1 MQPNHVCHPYHEG
14 MEQDYNYF
22 VTRIRIDKANL
33 QKEIL
38 EQVELSCKVA
48 NEAHVLRWEAERQK
62 EICSETEALVMLRIK
77 SDISKKRT
85 VDEVKASVTTDPSVV
100 ASRAKLIDLREG
112 HDRWAILSDSYKN
125 RGYALRELVEIY
137 GREFTS
143 DPSTIAEA
151 RLAKR

>member
-1 MQPNHVCHPYHEG
+1 M
-14 MEQDYNYF
+14 DYNYY
-22 VTRIRIDKANL
+22 VTRLRIDKANL

-38 EQVELSCKVA
+38 EQVEMSCKVA

-62 EICSETEALVMLRIK
+62 EICSETEALVLLRVK
-77 SDISKKRT
+77 EDISKKRT

-100 ASRAKLIDLREG
+100 ASKKKLIDLKEA
-112 HDRWAILSDSYKN
+112 HDKWSILSEGFKN

-143 DPSTIAEA
+143 DPATIAEA
-151 RLAKR
+151 RIANR

>member
-1 MQPNHVCHPYHEG
+1 M
-14 MEQDYNYF
+14 DYNYY
-22 VTRIRIDKANL
+22 VTRLRIDKANL

-38 EQVELSCKVA
+38 EQVEMSCKVA

-62 EICSETEALVMLRIK
+62 EICSETEALVLLRVK
-77 SDISKKRT
+77 EDISRKRT

-100 ASRAKLIDLREG
+100 ASKKKLIDLKEG
-112 HDRWAILSDSYKN
+112 HDKWAILSEGFKN

-143 DPSTIAEA
+143 DPATIAEA
-151 RLAKR
+151 RIANR